1 VPILEAWLLGIL
13 FVGALTAASI
23 GGLLLVR
30 RRASLEILEQHNE
43 IAGFIYA
50 IVGVLYAVLLG
61 FSAIIVWEQYVD
73 AQSRVEQEANQVA
86 DLYRDARALPPDLRK
101 QIETQ
106 LRAYAR
112 TVVEKEWPAMAE
124 RRASLE
130 AWEAY
135 NRLWRT
141 YQGFKPR
148 DAYEN
153 AWYQESLRQLNEL
166 GDHRRLRLLSNR
178 SEVPG
183 VIWVALLGGGA
194 VTIAF
199 SYLFGAK
206 HTWAQAVMIA
216 GLGIMIAL
224 VLLSI
229 FALQHPFSG
238 LSRIAPHAFHQTI
251 EIIDQ
256 WSHPRTGEGR

>member
-1 VPILEAWLLGIL
+1 MSVIQAWLLGIL

-23 GGLLLVR
+23 GGFLLVR
-30 RRASLEILEQHNE
+30 RRASLDTLEQHNE
-43 IAGFIYA
+43 VAGFIYA

-61 FSAIIVWEQYVD
+61 FSAIIVWEQYVH
-73 AQSRVEQEANQVA
+73 AHSRVEQEANQVA
-86 DLYRDARALPPDLRK
+86 DLYRDARVFPPDLRSEI
-101 QIETQ
+101 QTE

-124 RRASLE
+124 RRASAE

-183 VIWVALLGGGA
+183 VIWAALVGGAA
-194 VTIAF
+194 VTIGF

-206 HTWAQAVMIA
+206 RTWAQAVMIA

-238 LSRIAPHAFHQTI
+238 LSRIAPDAFHQTI

-256 WSHPRTGEGR
+256 WGKPRASERR